1 VLVPLDL
8 VKTTAGVA
16 AQHRSPGLVLVRG
29 RCVGPSCSRHLL
41 LLLLLLVVVLQ
52 HCGPRLVALGL
63 WLLLLAVVLLLRHL
77 LLRHLL
83 LRHLL
88 LRHLLLRHLLLRH
101 LLLRHL
107 VVVVVVLLVVVV
119 AVVLLLHHRLVLLP
133 LRRLLPRVDCRRLQ
147 LGVLPCRLLLLL
159 PQPIDLE
166 LSR

>member
-1 VLVPLDL
+1 VLVALDL

-41 LLLLLLVVVLQ
+41 LLLLLLLVVVLQ

-63 WLLLLAVVLLLRHL
+63 WLLLLAVVLLPRHLLLWHLLLCHL

-83 LRHLL
+83 LWHL
-88 LRHLLLRHLLLRH
+88 
-101 LLLRHL
+101 
-107 VVVVVVLLVVVV
+107 VVVVLLVVLLLLVLLV
-119 AVVLLLHHRLVLLP
+119 AVVVLLHHRPVLLP